1 MMERRNL
8 YLIAALVFLIF
19 TAMKPVLY
27 AELKGAPEKSSG
39 AVVEVNGIKF
49 TNKQFEAE
57 MTKKLAVLK
66 AQVPPDKLQQIKP
79 ELRKQIIDDF
89 VIRTL
94 LSQEV
99 KRLKISVTDQE
110 VTEAIDRMKSTLPPG
125 MTFDELLK
133 KSDLTN
139 EKFREE
145 ITLGVKINKLVFS
158 QPSAKEKPTEKEV
171 SKYYKDNKE
180 KFKAPETVHARH
192 ILVSK
197 NPGDDDKTKTGKKA
211 KAEIL
216 RKQLLQGVDFADLAA
231 KNSDC
236 PSKSSGGDLGTFSR
250 GQMVKPFE
258 DAAFNQKVKVI
269 GPVVETDFGY
279 HIIQV
284 MEHNDAKIIGFDNKI
299 KGEIAS
305 FLQQQKRQDIFAE
318 ILKKLRAKATIIVQG
333 K

>member
-1 MMERRNL
+1 MERRNL
-8 YLIAALVFLIF
+8 YLIAALVFLIL

-27 AELKGAPEKSSG
+27 AELKGSPEKSSG
-39 AVVEVNGIKF
+39 VVVEVNSVKF
-49 TNKQFEAE
+49 TNKQFDAE
-57 MTKKLAVLK
+57 MTKKLASLK
-66 AQVPPDKLQQIKP
+66 SQVPPDRLQQIKP
-79 ELRKQIIDDF
+79 EVRKQIIDDF

-99 KRLKISVTDQE
+99 KRLKISATDQE
-110 VTEAIDRMKSTLPPG
+110 VTEAMDRVKSTLPRG
-125 MTFDELLK
+125 MTFDDLLK

-139 EKFREE
+139 GKFREE
-145 ITLGVKINKLVFS
+145 IALGVKINKLVFS
-158 QPSAKEKPTEKEV
+158 QPSAKENPTEKEI

-180 KFKAPETVHARH
+180 KFKVPETLHARH

-197 NPGDDDKTKTGKKA
+197 NQGDDDKTKAGKKA
-211 KAEIL
+211 KAEML
-216 RKQLLQGVDFADLAA
+216 RKQLLQGADFADLAA

-236 PSKSSGGDLGTFSR
+236 PSKRSGGDLGTFSR

-258 DAAFNQKVKVI
+258 EAAFSQKVNVI

-305 FLQQQKRQDIFAE
+305 FLQHQKRQDIFAE
-318 ILKKLRAKATIIVQG
+318 ILKKLRAKATIIVPG